1 MLQKYKIKR
10 CIGTREGI
18 AHMLDTLEN
27 VCKITRK
34 RGWKEGRA
42 SLLFVHYPL
51 VMKGSLAEAHECS

>member
-27 VCKITRK
+27 VCKITHK
-34 RGWKEGRA
+34 RGWKEGRTTC
-42 SLLFVHYPL
+42 SLFITKEGKDP
-51 VMKGSLAEAHECS
+51 